1 MHPLSESQI
10 YALAE
15 QARAKLVG
23 QWSAKDNN
31 LRQIISHARLYDDLV
46 ICVEETRAKRKRR
59 NSTEHSLVRK
69 AAFSTDK
76 KDESNLKARQPPE
89 SRSVDSREDASCA
102 GTDGTTEC
110 TITEEDVVD
119 SSTENINHAN
129 SPKVSPSRFRQDDNP
144 SDKAHASPAIVK
156 SPATFEMINMP
167 RDRVGASQITVSELA
182 IDDDSDS
189 DSDYDS
195 DSNSDFD
202 AERDAAAA
210 QNGNTDT
217 PIITLKS
224 NDSFPHSVF
233 NNEAD
238 FAPSF
243 PTSTPNLPSNDTP
256 RTLERSSP
264 AATTQGQC
272 NSRADNGPL
281 APVRVFPKTFPLPP
295 RLCVE
300 GTHAASNLERDYLF
314 RQALRELPASCK
326 KRISTQNAV
335 LRWLSTFAS
344 WSPSVESCMNDDEP
358 QNEKTL

>member
-59 NSTEHSLVRK
+59 NSTEHSLVLK
-69 AAFSTDK
+69 AAFSIDK
-76 KDESNLKARQPPE
+76 KDESNLKARQSPE
-89 SRSVDSREDASCA
+89 SRSVASREDASCA
-102 GTDGTTEC
+102 GTDGTTKC

-129 SPKVSPSRFRQDDNP
+129 SPRVSPSRFRQDDNP

-156 SPATFEMINMP
+156 SPTTFEMINMP
-167 RDRVGASQITVSELA
+167 REGVGASQITVSELA
-182 IDDDSDS
+182 INDDSDS

-195 DSNSDFD
+195 DSSSDFD
-202 AERDAAAA
+202 AERDAGAV
-210 QNGNTDT
+210 QNANTET
-217 PIITLKS
+217 PIFTLKS
-224 NDSFPHSVF
+224 EDPFPHSIF
-233 NNEAD
+233 NNKAD

-243 PTSTPNLPSNDTP
+243 PTSTPSLPSNDTL
-256 RTLERSSP
+256 RTLERSPP
-264 AATTQGQC
+264 ATTTQGRG

-281 APVRVFPKTFPLPP
+281 APEGVFPKTFPLPP
-295 RLCVE
+295 QLCDE
-300 GTHAASNLERDYLF
+300 GTDTVSNLERDDRLW
-314 RQALRELPASCK
+314 QALRELPASCK
-326 KRISTQNAV
+326 KQSTQNAV

-344 WSPSVESCMNDDEP
+344 WSPSAESCMNDDDP
-358 QNEKTL
+358 QDEKTL